1 MNYLQPSPN
10 LHSTFMKANLQPS
23 PPICKDRGEGNEGE
37 GRMRLVP
44 IHAPFIDGRHYRK
57 ATATEWPSR
66 LDLFVE
72 DEAGPWIRRHGVLIA
87 VTQ

>member
-1 MNYLQPSPN
+1 M
-10 LHSTFMKANLQPS
+10 
-23 PPICKDRGEGNEGE
+23 RGEGYDGD
-37 GRMRLVP
+37 GGAKLVP

-87 VTQ
+87 ITR